1 MMAELFMA
9 YKITEVVIF
18 SFMHLI
24 WSGILGYFEPVP
36 FNLLISGCLSAIG
49 MIIRIWYLFPKQVRM
64 DPTTRKRYKA
74 YALHWFWIIFFN
86 IQLAFF
92 QDIPLLWKFQWM
104 IVLIAPL
111 MKEINDHI
119 HEKIHTSY
127 ASQEHHGDTKFIG
140 TIQINIIYSF
150 WLATNFHLLT
160 VEIEYILLFINFCM
174 NLSLCFKIVRLSGK
188 IFKVRSDKNYF

>member
-1 MMAELFMA
+1 
-9 YKITEVVIF
+9 
-18 SFMHLI
+18 
-24 WSGILGYFEPVP
+24 
-36 FNLLISGCLSAIG
+36 
-49 MIIRIWYLFPKQVRM
+49 
-64 DPTTRKRYKA
+64 
-74 YALHWFWIIFFN
+74 
-86 IQLAFF
+86 
-92 QDIPLLWKFQWM
+92 M

-188 IFKVRSDKNYF
+188 IYKVHSDKNYFSGTSIKFIAIQKNTRLVQGEVYEINEKEIS